1 MAGKKQPE
9 KQGSDAA
16 DADRSAGPNASDPA
30 TAPLGDAPD
39 EPGSRSGQPTVD
51 AGDPAPDDDPQLGD
65 GSAAAFAAAV
75 EAVTT
80 GGDAAP
86 ADPAVSDK
94 KKKKKKKKKDKVQ
107 PDLPEEPPKLGST
120 KAVDTLFR
128 NSIRA
133 ELDII
138 NLAAM
143 KANIMISLNGLIIS
157 ALMISGAFIFAS
169 SPAFLL
175 PAAVF
180 MFTAS
185 ASIIFALLAASP
197 ERADLA
203 RGFVGWL
210 RAVIRRQAGWRDIK
224 AYLRPDQPDPDG
236 DLNMLIYEHR
246 VRLTPEA
253 YWDRM
258 QTMLRDRDAVYFRM
272 SEQLY
277 WLGQMAERKFRLLH
291 YSYSAFRWGLLASVM
306 VFLGVKGVFGLFP
319 SLSGQPS
326 MRLTNLGISTFT
338 DIYEPSAVQQLLDG
352 RVLVVEDE
360 SNRAISIMTLGE
372 DGSLV
377 EDPAAD
383 QRYMRQFGRKLN
395 DLEGLT
401 GDEKGNIYAVTSH
414 SLTNKGARDG
424 DREWLL
430 RFKVAAGRI
439 GEISEYVS
447 LRDTLIASKPLKDA
461 IRAVDGEAPD
471 MEKLNIE
478 GLAYHDGRLLLG
490 LRDPRVAGKSVIIP
504 IENPDQLFA
513 GAEPDLGAPVMMD
526 LQNGGIRALS
536 YDPVLATF
544 LIVNEIETHD
554 GARISQLW
562 SWSGQENAQPEPMA
576 LPDIINLNNVESIDS
591 IEVHGQPRLLIMSD
605 EGNADKNEPA
615 KYMMLDYEQ
624 LGN

>member
-1 MAGKKQPE
+1 MAGKKQTKQQPGAEGAEDATPDGAPE
-9 KQGSDAA
+9 
-16 DADRSAGPNASDPA
+16 SAPQ
-30 TAPLGDAPD
+30 
-39 EPGSRSGQPTVD
+39 R
-51 AGDPAPDDDPQLGD
+51 PDD
-65 GSAAAFAAAV
+65 
-75 EAVTT
+75 
-80 GGDAAP
+80 AP
-86 ADPAVSDK
+86 ADPATEDQLASADSMTDGLSDPSATKKAK
-94 KKKKKKKKKDKVQ
+94 KKKKKRARLTAET
-107 PDLPEEPPKLGST
+107 PDTPEEPPKLGST

-210 RAVIRRQAGWRDIK
+210 RAAFRRQAGWRDIK
-224 AYLRPDQPDPDG
+224 AYLRPDQPDPAG
-236 DLNMLIYEHR
+236 DLNLLIYEHR
-246 VRLTPEA
+246 VRLTPED

-258 QTMLRDRDAVYFRM
+258 QALLRDRDAVYFRM

-277 WLGQMAERKFRLLH
+277 WLGQMADRKFRLLH
-291 YSYSAFRWGLLASVM
+291 YSYSVFRWGLLASVI

-326 MRLTNLGISTFT
+326 MRLTNLGISEFT
-338 DIYEPSAVQQLLDG
+338 DIYEPSAVQQLPDG

-360 SNRAISIMTLGE
+360 STRAISIMTLGD
-372 DGSLV
+372 DGTLV

-395 DLEGLT
+395 DLEGLSV
-401 GDEKGNIYAVTSH
+401 GDGGFIYAVTSH
-414 SLTNKGARDG
+414 SLTGKGNRQS

-430 RFKVAAGRI
+430 RFKVTAGRI
-439 GEISEYVS
+439 GEISDYKA
-447 LRDTLIASKPLKDA
+447 LRDTLVGSKALNDA
-461 IRAVDGEAPD
+461 IAEAGGEAPD
-471 MEKLNIE
+471 LNKLNIE
-478 GLAYHDGRLLLG
+478 GLAYHGGRLLLG
-490 LRDPRVAGKSVIIP
+490 LRDPRVGGNSVIIP

-513 GAEPDLGAPVMMD
+513 GAEPEFGEPVLLD
-526 LQNGGIRALS
+526 LQDGGIRALS

-562 SWSGQENAQPEPMA
+562 SWSGLPGALPEPVA

-591 IEVHGQPRLLIMSD
+591 IEVHGEPRLLIMSD

-624 LGN
+624 LR